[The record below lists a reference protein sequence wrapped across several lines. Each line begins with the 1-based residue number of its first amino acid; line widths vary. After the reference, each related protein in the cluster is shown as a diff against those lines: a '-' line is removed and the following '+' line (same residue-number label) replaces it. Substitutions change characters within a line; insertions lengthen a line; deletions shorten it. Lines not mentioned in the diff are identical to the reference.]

1 MLRVFNAAAQHF
13 RRVLVVSALALPM
26 LSGQGM
32 AQNTPTILALGD
44 SLTAGYGLA
53 EVDIFPVR
61 LEAALKEAGTPA
73 TVVNAGVSGDTT
85 AGGLAR
91 VDWLIGGTPPDVL
104 LIELGGNDGLRAVD
118 PKATR
123 ANVEAIIEKGKAA
136 GSVVLLTGM
145 FAPPNLGR
153 EYESEFNA
161 VFPELA
167 AKHDVLFYPFF
178 LEGVAADR
186 ALNQPDGIHPNRK
199 GVDIIVEKILPLVQ
213 EALAKAATAS

>member
-1 MLRVFNAAAQHF
+1 MNSVFNAAATHF
-13 RRVLVVSALALPM
+13 RRFLTVSVLVLPILA
-26 LSGQGM
+26 GQAV
-32 AQNTPTILALGD
+32 AQTPPTILALGD

-61 LEAALKEAGTPA
+61 LEAALHEAGTPA
-73 TVVNAGVSGDTT
+73 TVINAGVSGDTT

-91 VDWLIGGTPPDVL
+91 VDWLIGGEPPDVL
-104 LIELGGNDGLRAVD
+104 LIELGGNDGLRAID
-118 PKATR
+118 PKTTR

-145 FAPPNLGR
+145 LAPPNLGR

-161 VFPELA
+161 IFPDLA
-167 AKHDVLFYPFF
+167 EKHQVMFYPFF

-199 GVDIIVEKILPLVQ
+199 GVDIIVERILPIVQ
-213 EALAKAATAS
+213 EALAKAATQS

>member
-1 MLRVFNAAAQHF
+1 MHSVFNAAASHF
-13 RRVLVVSALALPM
+13 RRFLTVSVLVLPILA
-26 LSGQGM
+26 GQAN
-32 AQNTPTILALGD
+32 AQTPPTILALGD

-61 LEAALKEAGTPA
+61 LEAALKQAGTPA
-73 TVVNAGVSGDTT
+73 TVINAGVSGDTT

-91 VDWLIGGTPPDVL
+91 VDWLIGGEPPDVL
-104 LIELGGNDGLRAVD
+104 LIELGGNDGLRAID
-118 PKATR
+118 PKNTR

-145 FAPPNLGR
+145 LAPPNLGR

-161 VFPELA
+161 IFPDLA
-167 AKHDVLFYPFF
+167 AKHQVLFYPFF

-186 ALNQPDGIHPNRK
+186 ALNQPDGIHPNRT
-199 GVDIIVEKILPLVQ
+199 GVDIIVERILPIVQ
-213 EALAKAATAS
+213 EALAKAATES